1 MLGQLDAAAVAGWPR
16 RTVHFGASVVTVC
29 RGMRQSAVA
38 ALFASGFLCIR
49 AYVPATGPACS
60 LPCVHGS
67 RVRILGSDWRHHG

>member
-1 MLGQLDAAAVAGWPR
+1 MPGQLDAAAVAGWPR

-49 AYVPATGPACS
+49 AFVPATGLACS
-60 LPCVHGS
+60 PRCMHE
-67 RVRILGSDWRHHG
+67 RRACIL

>member
-1 MLGQLDAAAVAGWPR
+1 MLWQLDATAVAGWPR

-49 AYVPATGPACS
+49 AFVPATGGAC
-60 LPCVHGS
+60 LPLCMHES
-67 RVRILGSDWRHHG
+67 QAWILGV